1 MAVRRQLICL
11 HRWRRMTMRRL
22 TCTTAALFAWAA
34 APASAPAQPVDSFYE
49 GKTITM
55 VIAGPPA
62 GAYDVYARLAGRYLG
77 KYLGG
82 NPSIVSRNMPGA
94 GGLIAA
100 NYIFNVAPRDGSVL
114 AMLVP
119 TF

>member
-1 MAVRRQLICL
+1 
-11 HRWRRMTMRRL
+11 MRRL

-100 NYIFNVAPRDGSVL
+100 NYIFNVASRDARSW
-114 AMLVP
+114 P
-119 TF
+119 CWCRRFRSKKNSD